1 MPGMNDYAFIPPYCF
16 SKDCK
21 TSKDVLWGLFYNRNL
36 TSLEGSGDLNGGVVS
51 DKVQRSKQIFLVR
64 CSVIKV
70 CPLHPFLQQA
80 PASAVG
86 IRS

>member
-1 MPGMNDYAFIPPYCF
+1 MSELLQHTKKCKYLISRSATKRERWRWVSGMNDYAFIPPYCF

-51 DKVQRSKQIFLVR
+51 DKVQ
-64 CSVIKV
+64 
-70 CPLHPFLQQA
+70 
-80 PASAVG
+80 
-86 IRS
+86 